1 MKFKYIAIEREYA
14 SGGSEIGKKVSDI
27 LKIPCYGRE
36 ILELTA
42 KRRNVSIEY
51 VEELEENSTG
61 SFLYYLYR
69 MADVTGNPTAAESVN
84 IEEINVIRELAG
96 NGPSVFVGRAASFA
110 LKETDSV
117 LKVFIHADYE
127 CREKRAHEVYG
138 IEKNILKSSVKSIDK
153 RRASYYKA
161 NFGTDWKDL
170 SKYDL
175 VLNSSVLGID
185 KCAAAIAECAK

>member
-14 SGGSEIGKKVSDI
+14 SGGSEIGKKLSQ
-27 LKIPCYGRE
+27 LLGIPCYGRE

-42 KRRNVSIEY
+42 KRKNVSVDYI
-51 VEELEENSTG
+51 EELEENATG

-69 MADVTGNPTAAESVN
+69 MSNITGSPTASESVN

-96 NGPSVFVGRAASFA
+96 NGSAVFVGRAASFA
-110 LKETDSV
+110 LKDTQSV
-117 LKVFIHADYE
+117 LNAFIHADTQY
-127 CREKRAHEVYG
+127 REKRAHDVYG
-138 IEKNILKSSVKSIDK
+138 IDNSILKSSLKSYDK

-161 NFGTDWKDL
+161 NFGKEWKDYGR
-170 SKYDL
+170 YDI

-185 KCAAAIAECAK
+185 KCAAAIAECVR

>member
-36 ILELTA
+36 ILELTS

-51 VEELEENSTG
+51 IEELEENSTG

-69 MADVTGNPTAAESVN
+69 ITDVTGNPTAAESVN

-96 NGPSVFVGRAASFA
+96 NGPSVFVGRASSFA
-110 LKETDSV
+110 LKETNSV
-117 LKVFIHADYE
+117 LKVFIHADNE
-127 CREKRAHEVYG
+127 FREKRAHEVYG
-138 IEKNILKSSVKSIDK
+138 IEKDILKSSVKNIDK

-175 VLNSSVLGID
+175 VLNSGILGID